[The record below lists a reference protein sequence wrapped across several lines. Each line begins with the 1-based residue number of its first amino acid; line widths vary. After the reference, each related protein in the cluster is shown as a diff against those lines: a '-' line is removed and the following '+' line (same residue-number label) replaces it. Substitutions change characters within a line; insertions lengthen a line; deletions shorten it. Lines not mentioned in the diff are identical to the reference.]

1 MTELNELLINVLKN
15 YNQEKNQPFPG
26 TGQMKDL
33 IQKEIPRKIESILQN
48 NTNNR
53 LKVEGGIGKGQ
64 WATIPWVA
72 IMDINITTTVS
83 EGIYIVYLFCGDG
96 SGVYL
101 TLNQGTGGINEA
113 HVGPNHEINR
123 KKYLSIL
130 TDTESFTKG
139 ILYSNSLKGGKNN
152 RAKAYEKA
160 CILWKYYSKNDLSS
174 MTNDTQLKGDLK
186 NLLDIYLN
194 QAVHVNELN
203 YWIFQANPEKHYNV
217 FAALK
222 DGVLKRWLVNSHK
235 GEINKGDKIILWV
248 TGKYAGVYALA
259 TVDSAVASMPADE
272 EEKKYFLDMNDL
284 DNRDRVIIRPDI
296 ILDKPIP
303 KSEIEANVK
312 LQGLNVSLQGT
323 NFSATKEQY
332 DTILS
337 LIREQENK
345 ETSTMKNL
353 VFIWSNFYD
362 KLISCGYIFDKYF
375 VLRFISTLCTKPFLI
390 LTGLSGSGKTKL
402 AQAFTYWITENENQY
417 CIIPVGADWTNR
429 EPLLGF
435 PNSLEQGKYLKPE
448 NRVIDLIIEANK
460 AENSHKPY
468 FLILDEMNLSHVERY
483 FADFLSVMESDEKI
497 ALHSG
502 ADNWDDVPSKL
513 SLPPNLFIIGTV
525 NVDETTYMFSPKVL
539 DRAHVLEFRVN
550 EEEMKEFLNAPIKPD
565 LESIKG
571 LGKNM
576 ASDFIL
582 KAQTEISE
590 FEDLT
595 EVQTKLIQFF
605 KELKKIGAEFGYRT
619 ASEIYRFAG
628 ILKILTKENENEWV
642 VDDIV
647 DAAVIQKLLPKIHG
661 SRSKLEPVLK
671 TLAELCLMNK
681 DDLSEILKLTEV
693 NYKDKEKIKYP
704 LSLEKILR
712 MRTSVIQDGFTS
724 FTEA

>member
-1 MTELNELLINVLKN
+1 MAELKNLLITVLENYKDEVKLHFPGKGEMKQVIKLDIPQKLKSILTDNKNELKF
-15 YNQEKNQPFPG
+15 EG
-26 TGQMKDL
+26 
-33 IQKEIPRKIESILQN
+33 SI
-48 NTNNR
+48 
-53 LKVEGGIGKGQ
+53 GGGE

-72 IMDINITTTVS
+72 IMDSKITNKVS
-83 EGIYIVYLFCGDG
+83 EGIYIVYLFCADG
-96 SGVYL
+96 SGVFL
-101 TLNQGTGGINEA
+101 TLNQGTGGISKA
-113 HVGPNHEINR
+113 RVGPEQMENR
-123 KKYLSIL
+123 KTYLSMIGE
-130 TDTESFTKG
+130 TDFFTKG
-139 ILYSNSLKGGKNN
+139 MLNSNSLKAGKNP

-160 CILWKYYSKNDLSS
+160 CILWKYYSL
-174 MTNDTQLKGDLK
+174 TDLK
-186 NLLDIYLN
+186 NIINESELLKDLENLLNIYLN
-194 QAVHVNELN
+194 KNIKEKKLN
-203 YWIFQANPEKHYNV
+203 YWIFQANPEKRYNV
-217 FAALK
+217 LAALK

-272 EEKKYFLDMNDL
+272 EEKKYFLDMDDF

-296 ILDKPIP
+296 ILDKPIT
-303 KSEIEANVK
+303 KSEIDANVK

-353 VFIWSNFYD
+353 DFIWNNFYD

-375 VLRFISTLCTKPFLI
+375 VLRFISTLCTKPFQI

-460 AENSHKPY
+460 EENSHKPY

-550 EEEMKEFLNAPIKPD
+550 EEEMQEFLNAPVKPD

-595 EVQTKLIQFF
+595 EVQTTLIQFF

-619 ASEIYRFAG
+619 ASEIYRFTG
-628 ILKILTKENENEWV
+628 ILKMLTKENGNEWTV
-642 VDDIV
+642 NDIV

-671 TLAELCLMNK
+671 TLAELCLINK

-693 NYKDKEKIKYP
+693 NYKDKERIKYP